1 MRALIKILLPLVGIL
16 YPFLVYFGMET
27 VPPHVFALVLAA
39 AWLLRAPFLL
49 REHGGRWMLI
59 VALAY
64 CALLG
69 VSGESS
75 LLRWYPTLISLFL
88 LLTFGLSLV
97 YGPPVVERIARVREP
112 DLPAAA
118 IPYTR
123 KVTWVWV
130 GFFVF
135 NAVVSAVLTLWAP
148 LKWWTLYNGLIVYF
162 IMGPLFVGEW
172 LLRKRLRVNA

>member
-1 MRALIKILLPLVGIL
+1 MRKLTGILLPLIGVL
-16 YPFLVYFGMET
+16 YPFLLYFGIET
-27 VPPHVFALVLAA
+27 VPPHVFALALAA
-39 AWLLRAPFLL
+39 AWLLRAPWLL
-49 REHGGRWMLI
+49 REPGGHWMLI

-88 LLTFGLSLV
+88 LLSFGLSLV

-112 DLPAAA
+112 DLPDAAL
-118 IPYTR
+118 PYTR

-135 NAVVSAVLTLWAP
+135 NASMSAALTLWAP
-148 LKWWTLYNGLIVYF
+148 MRWWTLYNGLIAYF
-162 IMGPLFVGEW
+162 IMGVLFAGEW
-172 LLRKRLRVNA
+172 LLRKRLRVHG